1 MKLHLYISNFRN
13 LILGVFIGLLFAFVA
28 SLIANHIIE
37 NSNHRLSKIYSS
49 QSITESVFYIG
60 NSRAVPF
67 SAENLKTSKKILNL
81 SHNSMNYLEVVNII
95 KAVKQKK
102 IENKKIYIEITSLID
117 DNVQCQYSIFYD
129 LKFYF
134 GKKNIEESCSKK
146 FYLEKIFP
154 IAKLNNELFYRVVY
168 YYFFPKKDQ
177 LWFNNYQM
185 PRTVCKNPETSE
197 LMVRFFN
204 KNAEKK
210 IYKKSMDLLNMYS
223 DANTEIYFFISPVYQ
238 KKNFALEMEKNL
250 LSIGLK
256 NLIKINTVLNEK
268 FFKDCNMFADTLHL
282 SIRGVSMIKESTDL
296 TEGK

>member
-1 MKLHLYISNFRN
+1 MKLHLYISSFRN

-185 PRTVCKNPETSE
+185 PRTVCENPETSE

-238 KKNFALEMEKNL
+238 KKNLALEMEKNL

>member
-1 MKLHLYISNFRN
+1 MKLHLYISSFRN

-81 SHNSMNYLEVVNII
+81 SHNSMNYLEVVNIV

-129 LKFYF
+129 LRFYF

-185 PRTVCKNPETSE
+185 PRTVCENPETSE

-223 DANTEIYFFISPVYQ
+223 DVNTEIYFFISPVYQ
-238 KKNFALEMEKNL
+238 KKNLALEMEKNL

>member
-1 MKLHLYISNFRN
+1 MKLHLYISSFRN
-13 LILGVFIGLLFAFVA
+13 LILGVFVGLLFVFVA
-28 SLIANHIIE
+28 SLITNHIIE

-81 SHNSMNYLEVVNII
+81 SHNSMNSLEVENII

-102 IENKKIYIEITSLID
+102 IESKKIYIEITSLID

-134 GKKNIEESCSKK
+134 GKKIIEQSCSKK

-168 YYFFPKKDQ
+168 YYIFPKKDQ

-185 PRTVCKNPETSE
+185 PRTVCENPETSE

-204 KNAEKK
+204 KKAEKK
-210 IYKKSMDLLNMYS
+210 IYKKSMDLLNIYS

-238 KKNFALEMEKNL
+238 KKNLALEMEKNL

-256 NLIKINTVLNEK
+256 NLIKINTVLDEK

-282 SIRGVSMIKESTDL
+282 SIRGVSLIKEGTDL